1 MDANGAHLHTHAI
14 ILDQR
19 MPPVRQFQQA
29 HFMYQTLFTA
39 CINNYATGVT
49 DYFQQRALNPLGLAQ
64 YSAEVIVM
72 TLVSKCIHD
81 PLIPT

>member
-1 MDANGAHLHTHAI
+1 MLEWMQTEPIFTLMGSSWISACLLCVNFSKHILCTRHYSLH
-14 ILDQR
+14 
-19 MPPVRQFQQA
+19 
-29 HFMYQTLFTA
+29 
-39 CINNYATGVT
+39 YATGVT
-49 DYFQQRALNPLGLAQ
+49 DYFQQRALNPLGLPQ